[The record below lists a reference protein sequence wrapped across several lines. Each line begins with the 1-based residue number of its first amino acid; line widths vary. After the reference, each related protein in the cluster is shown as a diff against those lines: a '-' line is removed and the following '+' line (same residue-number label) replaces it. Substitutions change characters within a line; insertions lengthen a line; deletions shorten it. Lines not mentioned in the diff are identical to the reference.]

1 MTDPNVESVRKNLLK
16 RSKVGIK
23 KYGCTTAKA
32 GLTTL
37 QWLKHAQEESMDFSI
52 YLKQLIRDE
61 RKRNRN
67 AKKG

>member
-1 MTDPNVESVRKNLLK
+1 MAQV
-16 RSKVGIK
+16 
-23 KYGCTTAKA
+23 TTAKA